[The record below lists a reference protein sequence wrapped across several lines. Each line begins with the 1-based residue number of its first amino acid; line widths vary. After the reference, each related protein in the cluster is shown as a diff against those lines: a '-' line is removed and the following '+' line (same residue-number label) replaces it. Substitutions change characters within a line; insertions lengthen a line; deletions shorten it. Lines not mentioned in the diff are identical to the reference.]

1 MVKMLAG
8 DMKTIEQLVRI
19 NCLVKL
25 SDSDNK
31 IIISGTMFCEP
42 DEYTNAAKEQD

>member
-25 SDSDNK
+25 SDSGNK
-31 IIISGTMFCEP
+31 IIITGAMFCEP
-42 DEYTNAAKEQD
+42 DEYTNAAKDRD